1 LVYCLGI
8 LRDVTTADR
17 PPAFAKTNVPNL
29 WRYKT
34 RGPYYLFARIGGKLK
49 KKSPE
54 TNVFSTAKPGLADRL
69 KAEHQGW

>member
-1 LVYCLGI
+1 
-8 LRDVTTADR
+8 
-17 PPAFAKTNVPNL
+17 VPNL
-29 WRYKT
+29 WRYET